1 MLRYFVLDWLMQKGQ
16 KGDRFIF
23 GRERD
28 DNFGLNQAMNIRM
41 KKRPLQHTAHQVLL
55 CALSCGYLAG
65 CSALE
70 LETITYPEALTH
82 YQEGGGIENYR
93 CALVPADE
101 QYQALPDSQPIAVEI
116 DEVLLVKI
124 DGSIQ
129 ALQQTEITET
139 LAAYAHAGMSA
150 RLSTLRQLNQT
161 EYNESDDRHV
171 DLTFDAGG
179 KTTIYRTFG
188 KACGL

>member
-1 MLRYFVLDWLMQKGQ
+1 MQKGGQ
-16 KGDRFIF
+16 IYFWPRGGDS
-23 GRERD
+23 
-28 DNFGLNQAMNIRM
+28 FGLNQAMNIRM

-171 DLTFDAGG
+171 DLTFEAGG

-188 KACGL
+188 EACGL